1 MKTKFKVGDRVKN
14 VSSSWDSTMCCNC
27 DDYNIKGVVGKIIEV
42 GFADSVGGAAYKV
55 KWESGK
61 YCGKNDSQLELV
73 LEGKTNQSQTK
84 EQSTMKYFKTKEI
97 LSRSITVCVAVD
109 GDKVNTGYA
118 VRRLDDVE
126 NVELGKR
133 ISLGRANNNKTNLT
147 KGMLITTQLTEK
159 YILSAIANKVLSD
172 IENGTVVIKGIAHES
187 IN

>member
-14 VSSSWDSTMCCNC
+14 VSSSWDSSMCYNYG
-27 DDYNIKGVVGKIIEV
+27 DYNIKGVVGKIIEV
-42 GFADSVGGAAYKV
+42 GFAKSFEGAAYKV

-73 LEGKTNQSQTK
+73 SEGKTNKSQTK

-118 VRRLDDVE
+118 VRRLDDAE

-133 ISLGRANNNKTNLT
+133 ISLGRANNSKTNLT
-147 KGMLITTQLTEK
+147 KELTITSSLTEK
-159 YILSAIANKVLSD
+159 YILAAIARKVLAD
-172 IENGTVVIKGIAHES
+172 IENGTIVIKGIR
-187 IN
+187 